1 LILRRIGAVIL
12 GLAVAWLIVAAAEA
26 GVHHLYPPSAGTDM
40 HDFAAVKSYVA
51 NLPLAAFVLV
61 LVGWL
66 FGAFAGVFIATT
78 VGRGAL
84 SGYIL
89 GVLLLAAG
97 IVNAVMIP
105 QPVWFSAFSLLIYIV
120 ATVVGVKIGQGA
132 IPSVAE

>member
-12 GLAVAWLIVAAAEA
+12 GLAAAWLIVAAAEA
-26 GVHHLYPPSAGTDM
+26 GVHQLYPPTAGTDM
-40 HDFAAVKSYVA
+40 HHFAAIKAYVA
-51 NLPLAAFVLV
+51 NLPFAAFVLV

-78 VGRGAL
+78 VGRGAV
-84 SGYIL
+84 SGYIV

-105 QPVWFSAFSLLIYIV
+105 QPVWFSAFSFLIYILAIV
-120 ATVVGVKIGQGA
+120 AGVKVGQAA